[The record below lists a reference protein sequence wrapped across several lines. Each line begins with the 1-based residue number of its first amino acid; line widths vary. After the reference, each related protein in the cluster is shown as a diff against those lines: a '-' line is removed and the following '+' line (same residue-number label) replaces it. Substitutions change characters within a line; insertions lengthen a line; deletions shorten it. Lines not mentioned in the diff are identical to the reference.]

1 MSLVLLQDA
10 WMAED
15 PVEKG
20 AGSGELASAQDS
32 LSEAESKGQISTASW
47 WQSLV
52 QVQYSTCWTF
62 APPARAAAYEYL
74 HRAAICVL
82 NVSLTLPLH

>member
-1 MSLVLLQDA
+1 
-10 WMAED
+10 MAED

-52 QVQYSTCWTF
+52 QVQYSSWTI
-62 APPARAAAYEYL
+62 APPVRAAAYQSV
-74 HRAAICVL
+74 HWAASCVL
-82 NVSLTLPLH
+82 SVSLTLPLD